1 MLLFKLIFSTS
12 FETSLPFVTLSYRP
26 LLKQPCHPIFA
37 MQLFSPTIQKEKGQN
52 FCHGLHYAHISYK
65 EQN

>member
-1 MLLFKLIFSTS
+1 MLLFKLIFSSS
-12 FETSLPFVTLSYRP
+12 FETSLPFVTVLQTFYWNS
-26 LLKQPCHPIFA
+26 HPIFA